1 MLNLIYW
8 IDDFSKNI
16 QKLLKGEFL
25 IESFLTNRT
34 QDMIFD
40 SENSTYVP
48 VESGVTQGFV

>member
-34 QDMIFD
+34 QDVIFD
-40 SENSTYVP
+40 CENSSYVP
-48 VESGVTQGFV
+48 VESGVTQGLI